1 MPQLTPVPEGR
12 ASLND
17 RPPAAP
23 VPVFV
28 MVTVK
33 PMESPAL
40 TLGASAV
47 LVISRAGSRTSALGW
62 MLRSWFLFPDESRF
76 CVRMCH
82 GAPLTWPAPSGSAGS
97 FQ

>member
-1 MPQLTPVPEGR
+1 MLQLTPVPDGR

-28 MVTVK
+28 MVTVN
-33 PMESPAL
+33 PIWSPAL
-40 TLGASAV
+40 TLAASAV
-47 LVISRAGSRTSALGW
+47 LVIVRAGSWTSALGW
-62 MLRSWFLFPDESRF
+62 MLRSWFLLPDPSRP

-82 GAPLTWPAPSGSAGS
+82 GAPLTWPAPSGSVGS